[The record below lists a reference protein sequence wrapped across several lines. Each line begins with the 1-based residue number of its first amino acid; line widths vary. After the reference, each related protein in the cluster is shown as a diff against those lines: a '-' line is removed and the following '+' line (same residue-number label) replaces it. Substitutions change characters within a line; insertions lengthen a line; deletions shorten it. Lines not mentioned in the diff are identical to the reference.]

1 MNSSKVVAVLL
12 IVCGQGSLTLND
24 PEEMMRNI
32 DMEDDLLQIKMRDI
46 EYEMDSF
53 RQEEN
58 KRMHFGWHTRDKPF
72 HPQDFRREITWHR
85 IRSRCF

>member
-1 MNSSKVVAVLL
+1 MNSSKVVVVLL
-12 IVCGQGSLTLND
+12 IVCGQDSHND
-24 PEEMMRNI
+24 LEEMVSKV

-46 EYEMDSF
+46 EYEIDSF

-58 KRMHFGWHTRDKPF
+58 KRMHYGWHTRDKPF
-72 HPQDFRREITWHR
+72 HPQNLKREITWHR

>member
-1 MNSSKVVAVLL
+1 MSSPRVVTVLL
-12 IVCGQGSLTLND
+12 IVCGQDSHND
-24 PEEMMRNI
+24 TEEMVSKVDI
-32 DMEDDLLQIKMRDI
+32 EDDLLQIKMRDI
-46 EYEMDSF
+46 EYEIDSF

-72 HPQDFRREITWHR
+72 HPQDFKREITWHR

>member
-1 MNSSKVVAVLL
+1 MNSSKVVVVLL
-12 IVCGQGSLTLND
+12 IVCGQDSHND
-24 PEEMMRNI
+24 PEEMVSKVDI
-32 DMEDDLLQIKMRDI
+32 EDDLLQIKMRDI
-46 EYEMDSF
+46 EYEIDSF

-72 HPQDFRREITWHR
+72 HLQNFRREIIWHR

>member
-1 MNSSKVVAVLL
+1 MNSSKVVVVLL
-12 IVCGQGSLTLND
+12 IVCGQDSHND
-24 PEEMMRNI
+24 LEEMVSKV

-46 EYEMDSF
+46 EYEIDSF

-58 KRMHFGWHTRDKPF
+58 KRMHYGWHTRDKPF
-72 HPQDFRREITWHR
+72 HPQDFKREITWHR

>member
-1 MNSSKVVAVLL
+1 MNSSKVVVVLR
-12 IVCGQGSLTLND
+12 IICGQDSHND
-24 PEEMMRNI
+24 PEEMVSKVDI
-32 DMEDDLLQIKMRDI
+32 EDDLLQIKIRDI
-46 EYEMDSF
+46 EYEIDSF

-72 HPQDFRREITWHR
+72 HPQNFRREIIWHR

>member
-12 IVCGQGSLTLND
+12 IVCGQDSHND
-24 PEEMMRNI
+24 LEEMVSKV

-46 EYEMDSF
+46 EYEIDSF

-58 KRMHFGWHTRDKPF
+58 KRMHYGWHTRDKPF
-72 HPQDFRREITWHR
+72 HPQIFKREVTWHR

>member
-1 MNSSKVVAVLL
+1 MSNHKVVAVLL
-12 IVCGQGSLTLND
+12 IVCGQDSPSD
-24 PEEMMRNI
+24 PEEMSKV

-46 EYEMDSF
+46 EYEIDSF

-58 KRMHFGWHTRDKPF
+58 KRMHYGWHTRDKPF
-72 HPQDFRREITWHR
+72 HPQDYKREIIWHR

>member
-1 MNSSKVVAVLL
+1 MNSSKVVVVLL
-12 IVCGQGSLTLND
+12 IVCGQDSHND
-24 PEEMMRNI
+24 LEEMVSKV

-46 EYEMDSF
+46 EYEIDSF

-58 KRMHFGWHTRDKPF
+58 KRMHYGWHTRDKPF
-72 HPQDFRREITWHR
+72 HPQNFKLEITWHR

>member
-1 MNSSKVVAVLL
+1 MNSSKVVVVLR
-12 IVCGQGSLTLND
+12 IVCGQDSHND
-24 PEEMMRNI
+24 LEEMVSKV

-46 EYEMDSF
+46 EYEIDSF

-58 KRMHFGWHTRDKPF
+58 KRMHYGWHTRDKPF
-72 HPQDFRREITWHR
+72 HPQNFKREITWHR

>member
-1 MNSSKVVAVLL
+1 MNSSKVVVVLL
-12 IVCGQGSLTLND
+12 IVCGQDSHND
-24 PEEMMRNI
+24 PKEMVSKV

-46 EYEMDSF
+46 EYEIDSF

-58 KRMHFGWHTRDKPF
+58 KRIHFGWHTRDKPF
-72 HPQDFRREITWHR
+72 HPQNFRREIIWHR

>member
-1 MNSSKVVAVLL
+1 MSNHKVVAVLL
-12 IVCGQGSLTLND
+12 IVCGQDSPSD
-24 PEEMMRNI
+24 PEEMSKV

-46 EYEMDSF
+46 EYEIDSF

-58 KRMHFGWHTRDKPF
+58 KRMHYGWHTCDKPF
-72 HPQDFRREITWHR
+72 HPQDYKREIIWHR

>member
-1 MNSSKVVAVLL
+1 MNSSKVVVVLV
-12 IVCGQGSLTLND
+12 IVCGQDSHND
-24 PEEMMRNI
+24 LEEMVSKV

-46 EYEMDSF
+46 EYEIDSF

-58 KRMHFGWHTRDKPF
+58 KRMHYGWHTRDKPF
-72 HPQDFRREITWHR
+72 HPQNFKREITWHR

>member
-1 MNSSKVVAVLL
+1 MNSSKVVVVLL
-12 IVCGQGSLTLND
+12 IVCGQDSHND
-24 PEEMMRNI
+24 LEEMVSKV

-46 EYEMDSF
+46 EYEIDSF

-58 KRMHFGWHTRDKPF
+58 KRMRYGWHTRDKPF
-72 HPQDFRREITWHR
+72 HPQDFKREITWHR

>member
-1 MNSSKVVAVLL
+1 MNSSKVVVVLL
-12 IVCGQGSLTLND
+12 IVCGQDSHND
-24 PEEMMRNI
+24 PKEMVSKV
-32 DMEDDLLQIKMRDI
+32 DMEDDLLQINMRDI
-46 EYEMDSF
+46 EYEIDSF

-72 HPQDFRREITWHR
+72 HLQNFRREIIWHR